1 MGNLVP
7 CCRFYRWRRAIFGEY
22 MNKLL
27 KGGLAM
33 AGGAVATEVLRRM
46 VTTRPQP
53 KYDPWERDPFR
64 EFPNRVLIVGG
75 GFAGYTVAK
84 ALGELT
90 KERDDV
96 GIMVINKENFFTYW
110 PMVAGIISSDVETKN
125 IAQPLRRALIQF
137 GASFRRAELETI
149 DFDRKIVTASGG
161 LEFPYDHLVLALGAD
176 PAFFGIPGVEEHS
189 ISMKGL
195 TDAERIRNRMIERFE
210 EVTLARDETSDTDEI
225 SDAKLTFV
233 VIGGGSTGVEIASE
247 LHSLAHKTL
256 APDYPNIDPDQV
268 RIVLVDSNEE
278 VLKELDPALRR
289 AARQHL
295 EELKIKVINE
305 VRAEEVKEDRVI
317 LDDGE
322 EIETEN
328 VIWTA
333 GNRASAK
340 LEDLDLPLQG
350 EKGVETDAYMRV
362 PDRENVWGIGDCAA
376 NVDKDGEPVPPNA
389 QAAVQEGE
397 ALAKNILA
405 AIDGKEDEL
414 TPFEYKPMGQLV
426 ELGSQFA
433 VNEVMG
439 VKFRGLPASLFWR
452 ATYLFKLESPENR
465 ARIAADW
472 FLDLFFHPSVTQI
485 RGR

>member
-1 MGNLVP
+1 
-7 CCRFYRWRRAIFGEY
+7 
-22 MNKLL
+22 MNKLV
-27 KGGLAM
+27 KGGLAV
-33 AGGAVATEVLRRM
+33 ACGAVATEVLRR
-46 VTTRPQP
+46 VVHFKPRP
-53 KYDPWERDPFR
+53 KYDPWERGPYR

-84 ALGELT
+84 TLGELT
-90 KERDDV
+90 KDRDDV

-137 GASFRRAELETI
+137 GASFRRAELESI
-149 DFDRKIVTASGG
+149 DFERKIVTASGG

-176 PAFFGIPGVEEHS
+176 PAFFGIPGVEEYS

-210 EVTLARDETSDTDEI
+210 EVTLARDETSETDEI
-225 SDAKLTFV
+225 SESKLTFV

-256 APDYPNIDPDQV
+256 APDYPNIDPDKV

-289 AARQHL
+289 AARRHL
-295 EELKIKVINE
+295 EELKIEVINE
-305 VRAEEVKEDRVI
+305 VRAQEVAEDHVI
-317 LDDGE
+317 LDDGQ
-322 EIETEN
+322 EIEAEN

-333 GNRASAK
+333 GNRASVK

-350 EKGVETDAYMRV
+350 EKGVETDSYMRV
-362 PDRENVWGIGDCAA
+362 PGRENVWAIGDCAA

-389 QAAVQEGE
+389 QAAVLEGE
-397 ALAKNILA
+397 ALARNILA
-405 AIDGKEDEL
+405 AIDGSEKEII
-414 TPFEYKPMGQLV
+414 PFEYKPMGQLV

-433 VNEVMG
+433 VNDVMG
-439 VKFRGLPASLFWR
+439 VKFRGLPAALFWR

-472 FLDLFFHPSVTQI
+472 ILDLFFHPSVTQI

>member
-1 MGNLVP
+1 
-7 CCRFYRWRRAIFGEY
+7 

-27 KGGLAM
+27 KGSFTVVC
-33 AGGAVATEVLRRM
+33 GAVAVEAVRRL
-46 VTTRPQP
+46 VNSKPQP
-53 KYDPWERDPFR
+53 KYDPGERSPYK
-64 EFPNRVLIVGG
+64 EFSNRVLVVGG

-84 ALGELT
+84 TLGELIGD
-90 KERDDV
+90 RDDV
-96 GIMVINKENFFTYW
+96 GVMVIDRENFFTYW

-125 IAQPLRRALIQF
+125 VAQPLRRALIQF
-137 GASFRRAELETI
+137 GASFRRAELESV
-149 DFDRKIVTASGG
+149 DFEHKVLKASGG

-195 TDAERIRNRMIERFE
+195 TDAERIRNRVIERFE
-210 EVTLARDETSDTDEI
+210 EVTLARDEASERDGDDEI
-225 SDAKLTFV
+225 PESKLTFV

-247 LHSLAHKTL
+247 LHALAHETL
-256 APDYPNIDPDQV
+256 APDYPNIDLNRV
-268 RIVLVDSNEE
+268 KIVLVDSNEE

-289 AARQHL
+289 AARRHL
-295 EELKIKVINE
+295 EELEVKVINE
-305 VRAEEVKEDRVI
+305 VRAEEVTADKVI

-333 GNRASAK
+333 GNRASVK
-340 LEDLDLPLQG
+340 TEDLDLQLQG
-350 EKGVETDAYMRV
+350 EKGIETDEYMRV
-362 PDRENVWGIGDCAA
+362 SGPENVWAIGDCAA

-397 ALAKNILA
+397 TLAKNILA
-405 AIDGKEDEL
+405 VIDGREEEL
-414 TPFEYKPMGQLV
+414 EPFEYKPMGQLV

-433 VNEVMG
+433 VNDVMG
-439 VKFRGLPASLFWR
+439 VKFRGLPAALFWR
-452 ATYLFKLESPENR
+452 AAYLFKLESPENR

>member
-1 MGNLVP
+1 
-7 CCRFYRWRRAIFGEY
+7 

-27 KGGLAM
+27 KGSLAI
-33 AGGAVATEVLRRM
+33 AGGAVAAEALRRLIYSE
-46 VTTRPQP
+46 PQP
-53 KYDPWERDPFR
+53 KYYPWERPPYV

-84 ALGELT
+84 TLHDLT
-90 KERDDV
+90 KDRDDV
-96 GIMVINKENFFTYW
+96 GVMVISKENFFTYW

-125 IAQPLRRALIQF
+125 VAQPLRRALIQY
-137 GASFRRAELETI
+137 GASFRRADLESI
-149 DFDRKIVTASGG
+149 DFEQKMIKATGG
-161 LEFPYDHLVLALGAD
+161 LKFPFDHLVLALGAD

-189 ISMKGL
+189 ISMRGL
-195 TDAERIRNRMIERFE
+195 PDAERIRNRMIERFE
-210 EVTLARDETSDTDEI
+210 EVTLARDEAAEGVSEEVPE
-225 SDAKLTFV
+225 SKLTFV
-233 VIGGGSTGVEIASE
+233 VIGGGTTGVEIASE

-256 APDYPNIDPDQV
+256 APDYPNINLKRV
-268 RIVLVDSNEE
+268 RIILVDSNEE
-278 VLKELDPALRR
+278 ILKELDPALRR
-289 AARQHL
+289 AARRHL
-295 EELKIKVINE
+295 EELEIEVINNARAQE
-305 VRAEEVKEDRVI
+305 VTADKVI
-317 LDDGE
+317 LDDGQ

-350 EKGVETDAYMRV
+350 EKGVETDCYMRV
-362 PDRENVWGIGDCAA
+362 PDRENVWAIGDCAA

-405 AIDGKEDEL
+405 TIDGGEL
-414 TPFEYKPMGQLV
+414 TPFEYEPMGQLV

-433 VNEVMG
+433 VNEVKG
-439 VKFRGLPASLFWR
+439 FKFRGLPAALFWR